1 MRYIEIYYL
10 LLEITI
16 TLLQSGFSPSSEP
29 RSQAL
34 LRQQLRTLIEVAL
47 NPCPEL
53 LDLRLGGGEDL
64 PTAKILA
71 ESSGFRTTAP
81 VSHRSSTI
89 TKIAR
94 LICLFID
101 FNGSRKCC
109 CGPFDNISH
118 LRL

>member
-1 MRYIEIYYL
+1 MIICALSRIYYL

-53 LDLRLGGGEDL
+53 LDLRLSGGEDL
-64 PTAKILA
+64 PTAKDPCGI
-71 ESSGFRTTAP
+71 FRIQNNC
-81 VSHRSSTI
+81 SCQS
-89 TKIAR
+89 
-94 LICLFID
+94 
-101 FNGSRKCC
+101 
-109 CGPFDNISH
+109 
-118 LRL
+118 